1 VLWLVIIILGVA
13 AIMGW
18 GLALKQ
24 GRLRSSV
31 LIGCTLLM
39 LGTLAPSKSRATCGE
54 ECDGQYSSAIDDCR
68 SQYGDDP
75 ADFNDLTNCIQEAKE
90 DYRSCLS
97 DCASAMISLPRWP
110 ALLAAEGEH
119 RSREVTREFQ
129 REHPCA
135 LRPAEPVAPVQATAR
150 IT

>member
-1 VLWLVIIILGVA
+1 VLWLVIILGVA
-13 AIMGW
+13 AIMGS

-39 LGTLAPSKSRATCGE
+39 LGALAPSKSRATCGE

-75 ADFNDLTNCIQEAKE
+75 ADFDDLTNCIQETKE

-110 ALLAAEGEH
+110 CSPPEESIDPK
-119 RSREVTREFQ
+119 R
-129 REHPCA
+129 
-135 LRPAEPVAPVQATAR
+135 
-150 IT
+150 